1 MMEKEKSSEKTA
13 NEAKG
18 TSCIRRLYRRIQRG
32 ICGRSVDETRLAGDL
47 AYYWR
52 RLDYLKP
59 NPDDY
64 HWSDPARSLLNSAS
78 KALEEGENDL
88 GWRYLDYARSFLIL
102 GMKEEDFRAEAQSII
117 NEAESPNKKVNAWRL
132 KTIRDDL
139 CQECKLKDDLKPI
152 DVFNASV
159 ILFESHHN
167 RYIKIWRIKS
177 QLIKLALIAALAII
191 LLLIAVPQLEDRV
204 ELNNRFILS
213 VVLFGIMGAS
223 VSGILTV
230 ARTGMETRIPDQ
242 LIDFW
247 ILLVK
252 IVVGAASAL
261 AILVFIYSD
270 VLKYTIDNQAQI
282 MAISFA
288 AGFSERLVT
297 SAVESISK
305 K

>member
-1 MMEKEKSSEKTA
+1 M
-13 NEAKG
+13 
-18 TSCIRRLYRRIQRG
+18 
-32 ICGRSVDETRLAGDL
+32 
-47 AYYWR
+47 
-52 RLDYLKP
+52 
-59 NPDDY
+59 
-64 HWSDPARSLLNSAS
+64 
-78 KALEEGENDL
+78 
-88 GWRYLDYARSFLIL
+88 
-102 GMKEEDFRAEAQSII
+102 
-117 NEAESPNKKVNAWRL
+117 
-132 KTIRDDL
+132 
-139 CQECKLKDDLKPI
+139 
-152 DVFNASV
+152 

-191 LLLIAVPQLEDRV
+191 LLLIAVPQFEDKV